1 MRNVK
6 NVKVKVIYRTPT
18 NSYRTPTKS
27 CRPPTKRGGI
37 LSLTNIHRTPT
48 KICRTPTPTKNCRNK
63 PIYTNE
69 NEDTTQSARNSDRRN
84 T

>member
-1 MRNVK
+1 MCNVK

-48 KICRTPTPTKNCRNK
+48 PTKNCRNK

-69 NEDTTQSARNSDRRN
+69 NEDTTQSGRNSDRRN